1 MDVTSVGSRLEAT
14 RFAMSDVAAVLAARP
29 SMAQMSSKAASE
41 AATNQDQL
49 AESTRAVSAAGTV
62 DMYL

>member
-1 MDVTSVGSRLEAT
+1 MDVTSVGSRIEAT
-14 RFAMSDVAAVLAARP
+14 RFSQSDVAAVLAARP
-29 SMAQMSSKAASE
+29 SMAHLSSKAAAE
-41 AATNQDQL
+41 ASTNQDQL

>member
-1 MDVTSVGSRLEAT
+1 MDVTRVGSRPDST
-14 RFAMSDVAAVLAARP
+14 RFSTSDVAAVLAARP
-29 SMAQMSSKAASE
+29 SMAQMSAKAATEMS
-41 AATNQDQL
+41 TNQDQL